1 MIVSD
6 AFEHFLNHCRA
17 ERHVS
22 PSSLAKYRDCF
33 RAWIGP
39 WFGQKEVSSVNRLHV
54 LDMRQAM
61 MNRQLSV
68 ARQYSVIMSL
78 KSFLKFCR
86 IGLGIAGID
95 PSEITLPKRKAPQV
109 EFLSND
115 EIQRMLNAIDTG
127 IFTGM
132 RLRALVELLLSTG
145 MRISEALSLKREMFD
160 TDQNETEIVGKG
172 KLKRHIFFT
181 PRCRFWLK
189 QYLAKRYDDS
199 PWLFVT
205 TGYPVRKW
213 AQADI
218 SRFFI
223 LLKKRAV
230 ITKKLSPHI
239 LRHTF
244 CTNLLHHGA
253 DITHIK
259 DLAGHQDIQTTARYY
274 LGKDKAVLRQIV
286 DRCLDYGSGSVGL
299 PHSLEPTFGPKA
311 NLHREGADQSA
322 MPAASANPSQPP
334 TAASL

>member
-1 MIVSD
+1 MIISE
-6 AFEHFLNHCRA
+6 AYGQFLIYCRA

-22 PSSLAKYRDCF
+22 DSSLTKYRDCF
-33 RAWIGP
+33 SSWLEP
-39 WFGQKEVSSVNRLHV
+39 WFGQKEVSSINRLHV

-68 ARQYSVIMSL
+68 ARQYSVIMTL

-86 IGLGIAGID
+86 SSLGLAGID

-109 EFLSND
+109 EFLGND
-115 EIQRMLNAIDTG
+115 EIQRILNAIDTG
-127 IFTGM
+127 SFTGI

-145 MRISEALSLKREMFD
+145 MRISEALSLKRDMFD
-160 TDQNETEIVGKG
+160 TDQNEAEIVGKG
-172 KLKRHIFFT
+172 KLKRHVFFS

-223 LLKKRAV
+223 LLKKRAG
-230 ITKKLSPHI
+230 ITKKLTPHI

-286 DRCLDYGSGSVGL
+286 DRCLDYRSGSPGL
-299 PHSLEPTFGPKA
+299 PHALESAFGPKA
-311 NLHREGADQSA
+311 SLHREEANQGTMLDG
-322 MPAASANPSQPP
+322 PINPSQPS
-334 TAASL
+334 AVSAL

>member
-6 AFEHFLNHCRA
+6 AFGHFLNYCRA

-22 PSSLAKYRDCF
+22 DSSLHKYRDCF
-33 RAWIGP
+33 SSWISP
-39 WFGQKEVSSVNRLHV
+39 WFGQQEVGTITRLKV

-68 ARQYSVIMSL
+68 ARQYSVMMCL

-86 IGLGIAGID
+86 TALALSCID
-95 PSEITLPKRKAPQV
+95 PSELTLPKRKAPQV
-109 EFLSND
+109 EYLDNV

-127 IFTGM
+127 TFSGM
-132 RLRALVELLLSTG
+132 RLRTLVEVLLSTG
-145 MRISEALSLKREMFD
+145 MRISEALSLKRAIFEA
-160 TDQNETEIVGKG
+160 DQSETEILGKG
-172 KLKRHIFFT
+172 KLKRQVFFL
-181 PRCRFWLK
+181 PRCRIWVK
-189 QYLAKRYDDS
+189 EYLTRRYDDN

-223 LLKKRAV
+223 LLKKRAG
-230 ITKKLSPHI
+230 ITKKLTPHI

-274 LGKDKAVLRQIV
+274 LGKDNAVLRKIV
-286 DRCLDYGSGSVGL
+286 DRCLDYRSSE
-299 PHSLEPTFGPKA
+299 PQPRHSLDAELGPQA
-311 NLHREGADQSA
+311 NLHREGFEQ
-322 MPAASANPSQPP
+322 QL
-334 TAASL
+334 TT

>member
-6 AFEHFLNHCRA
+6 AFGHFLKYCRA

-22 PSSLAKYRDCF
+22 DSSLHKYRDCF
-33 RAWIGP
+33 SSRISP
-39 WFGQKEVSSVNRLHV
+39 WFGQQEVGTITRLKI

-68 ARQYSVIMSL
+68 ARQYGVMMCL

-86 IGLGIAGID
+86 SGLALPCID
-95 PSEITLPKRKAPQV
+95 PAELTLPKRKAPQV
-109 EFLSND
+109 EYLDNV

-127 IFTGM
+127 TFSGM
-132 RLRALVELLLSTG
+132 RLRTLVEVLLSTG
-145 MRISEALSLKREMFD
+145 MRISEALSMKRAIFEA
-160 TDQNETEIVGKG
+160 DQSEAEILGKG
-172 KLKRHIFFT
+172 KLKRQVFFS
-181 PRCRFWLK
+181 PRCRAWVK
-189 QYLAKRYDDS
+189 EYLTRRYDDN

-223 LLKKRAV
+223 LLKKRAG
-230 ITKKLSPHI
+230 ITKKLTPHI

-274 LGKDKAVLRQIV
+274 LGKDNAVLRKIV
-286 DRCLDYGSGSVGL
+286 DRCLDYRSSE
-299 PHSLEPTFGPKA
+299 PQPRHSLNAELGPQA
-311 NLHREGADQSA
+311 DHHRSGFEQQLTS
-322 MPAASANPSQPP
+322 
-334 TAASL
+334 